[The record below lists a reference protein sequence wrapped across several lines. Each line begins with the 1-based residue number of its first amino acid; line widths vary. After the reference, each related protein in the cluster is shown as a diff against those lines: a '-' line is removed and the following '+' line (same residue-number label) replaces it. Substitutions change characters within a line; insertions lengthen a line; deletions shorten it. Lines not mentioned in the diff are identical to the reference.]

1 MATLLLIDTSTTA
14 CSVALTDDGQVL
26 LHPHTLQ
33 PQQHATV
40 LSGFIKE
47 CLDHARDHEMT
58 INAVGVTLGPGSY
71 TGLRIGLSEAKG
83 LAYALGVPL
92 IGVSTLEVLAV
103 TAMFSNDFTGE
114 ELLIPMIDARR
125 MEVYTAVY
133 SPALEAIEQPH
144 PLILTPGC
152 LNDLVLEHGGKA
164 IAIGDG
170 ASKSVEA
177 WGQAA
182 AGVIIQGNEVPLA
195 ANMLALAERAWHRG
209 DFLDL
214 AYSVPEY
221 LKEFR
226 ALKPKRPF

>member
-1 MATLLLIDTSTTA
+1 MATLLLLDTSTTA

-47 CLDHARDHEMT
+47 CLDHAAEHNLKID
-58 INAVGVTLGPGSY
+58 AVGVSMGPGSY

-83 LAYALGVPL
+83 LAYALDVPL
-92 IGVSTLEVLAV
+92 IGVSTLELLAV
-103 TAMFSNDFTGE
+103 TAMFSGDFTGE

-125 MEVYTAVY
+125 MEVYTAIY
-133 SPALEAIEQPH
+133 TPALEAIEGPH

-152 LNDLVLEHGGKA
+152 LNDIVTANGGKA
-164 IAIGDG
+164 IAVGDG
-170 ASKSVEA
+170 AAKSVEA
-177 WGQAA
+177 WGAA
-182 AGVIIQGNEVPLA
+182 SPGVKIQGETVPLA
-195 ANMLALAERAWHRG
+195 ANMLALAERAWHRRE
-209 DFLDL
+209 FLDL

-226 ALKPKRPF
+226 ALKPKKPF

>member
-14 CSVALTDDGQVL
+14 CSTALTDDGQVL

-33 PQQHATV
+33 AQQHATV

-47 CLDHARDHEMT
+47 CLDHARDHGMD
-58 INAVGVTLGPGSY
+58 INAIGVTLGPGSY

-92 IGVSTLEVLAV
+92 IGISTLEVLAV
-103 TAMFSNDFTGE
+103 TAMFSTDFTGE

-133 SPALEAIEQPH
+133 APTLEAIEKPH

-152 LNDLVLEHGGKA
+152 LSEMVFQHGGKA

-170 ASKSVEA
+170 ASKSIEA
-177 WGQAA
+177 WGDAA
-182 AGVIIQGNEVPLA
+182 TGVIIRGDEVPLA
-195 ANMLALAERAWHRG
+195 ANMLALAERAWHRRE
-209 DFLDL
+209 FLDL

>member
-26 LHPHTLQ
+26 MQPHTLQ

-47 CLDHARDHEMT
+47 CLDHAREHGLK

-83 LAYALGVPL
+83 LAYALSVPL
-92 IGVSTLEVLAV
+92 IGVSTLDVLAV
-103 TAMFSNDFTGE
+103 TAMFSNYFTGE

-125 MEVYTAVY
+125 MEVYTGVY
-133 SPALEAIEQPH
+133 SPALEAIEPPH

-152 LNDLVLEHGGKA
+152 LSDLVHNHGGKA
-164 IAIGDG
+164 IAVGDG
-170 ASKSVEA
+170 AAKSVEA
-177 WGQAA
+177 WGEAA
-182 AGVIIQGNEVPLA
+182 GGVIIQGSEVPLA